1 MSRAGSTAPLAGG
14 AGLLGRA
21 VSYALGAAEG
31 VTPDLLPGVTPCR
44 GWDLRMLLRHAS
56 DSVAAVQEG
65 IDAGRVGLQPPAGD
79 STTAHDQAAD
89 PAGVFRERAGWLLS
103 AWAGAGSQQQVV
115 GIADR
120 CITLDVLAATGALE
134 IAVHG
139 WDISRACG
147 NRQPMPCDLALELL
161 ILAPLLVSRESRPSL
176 FAAPLAASPSAWPG
190 DRLAAFLGR
199 APDA

>member
-1 MSRAGSTAPLAGG
+1 MSRAGSTASLAGR

-31 VTPDLLPGVTPCR
+31 VTPDLLPSVTPCR
-44 GWDLRMLLRHAS
+44 GWDLRMLLGHAS

-65 IDAGRVGLQPPAGD
+65 IDAGQVGLHPPAGD

-89 PAGVFRERAGWLLS
+89 PAGVFRERAGWLLG

-161 ILAPLLVSRESRPSL
+161 ILAPLLVSRESRPAL
-176 FAAPLAASPSAWPG
+176 FAAPLAASSSARPG